1 MKKIILVAFATILSV
16 NILAQKKISFNAD
29 VAYLFGLQERTDYGN
44 FSRSD
49 FDMSGASLHLSALYK
64 ISDSFSAGAGIGLD
78 RYDHPG
84 YNTLPIFL
92 KANYSPLKSC
102 RELYLFSDLGRCIG
116 TSDFIKGTMLD
127 AGFGYK
133 INLKNNWRI
142 NFKLGYNVNWAE
154 GKNKTIIPNDV
165 DFQYVSFDEIDHTRH
180 SLFIGLGIEF

>member
-1 MKKIILVAFATILSV
+1 MKADTFGFYRYFYNVDEIPSTLLNELILEQGSKSDTFRSV
-16 NILAQKKISFNAD
+16 NGED
-29 VAYLFGLQERTDYGN
+29 
-44 FSRSD
+44 
-49 FDMSGASLHLSALYK
+49 
-64 ISDSFSAGAGIGLD
+64 
-78 RYDHPG
+78 
-84 YNTLPIFL
+84 
-92 KANYSPLKSC
+92 C

-180 SLFIGLGIEF
+180 SLLIGLGIEF